1 MKRKAHE
8 IVQIMPGSIGE
19 ELDLVPGDKLLS
31 INDQIVWD
39 IIDYE
44 ALCSEENI
52 NILIEKQDG
61 TLWDV
66 EIEKAPEEGLGLV
79 FKHDL
84 MDVERNCANHCIFC
98 FIDQLPQGRRLSLY
112 YKDDDWRLSFIMGNY
127 ITLTNLSD
135 EEIQRII
142 DRRVSPLYI
151 SVHTTNPSL
160 RVKMVG
166 NKRAGNIL
174 EVLTRFADA
183 GLTCHCQI
191 VLCRG
196 INDGE
201 ELDRTLKDLWSLY
214 PSVKST
220 AVVPVGLTKH
230 RTGLYPLVPYDRKS
244 AEGVLLSVEAW
255 QKKCLV
261 EAGTAFVFAADE
273 FYILGEKELPPYKAY
288 EDFPQIE
295 NGVGLLVKFEKEF
308 NEAWGEIPRVLQ
320 KKRRVSIATGYS
332 AGPFMGEFAKRL
344 NGIPNLAVEVFPIMN
359 HFFGPTVTVAG
370 LVTGRDIIEQLK
382 GKELGDLLLLP
393 SSMLKAGEDIF
404 LDDVSLEE
412 VEKELQVKVC
422 PVKVNGRNLAT
433 AVMGIESD
441 E

>member
-1 MKRKAHE
+1 LKRKAHE
-8 IVQIMPGSIGE
+8 IIQIMPGSIGE

-31 INDQIVWD
+31 INDQIIWD

-44 ALCSEENI
+44 TLCSDENI
-52 NILIEKQDG
+52 RILIEKKDG
-61 TLWDV
+61 VLWDF
-66 EIEKAPEEGLGLV
+66 EIEKAFEEGLGLV
-79 FKHDL
+79 FKPGL

-98 FIDQLPQGRRLSLY
+98 FIDQLPEGRRASLY

-135 EEIQRII
+135 DEIQRII

-160 RVKMVG
+160 RVKMLG

-174 EVLTRFADA
+174 DILRRFAGA
-183 GLTCHCQI
+183 GLTYHCQI

-196 INDGE
+196 MNDGE
-201 ELDRTLKDLWSLY
+201 ELNRTLRDLWSLY
-214 PSVKST
+214 PSIKST

-230 RTGLYPLVPYDRKS
+230 RTGLYPLLPYDRGS
-244 AEGVLLSVEAW
+244 AEQVLLLVEAW
-255 QKKCLV
+255 QKNCLA

-273 FYILGEKELPPYKAY
+273 FYMLGEKELPTYKAY

-308 NEAWGEIPRVLQ
+308 NEAWLEIPRAMK
-320 KKRRVSIATGYS
+320 KKRRVSIVTGYS
-332 AGPFMGEFAKRL
+332 AAPFIEEIARRL
-344 NGIPNLAVEVFPIMN
+344 NGVQNLTVEVFSIMN

-382 GKELGDLLLLP
+382 GKELGDLILLP
-393 SSMLKAGEDIF
+393 TSMLKAGEDIF

-412 VEKELQVKVC
+412 VERELQTKVT
-422 PVKVNGRNLAT
+422 PVRVNGRDLLM

>member
-8 IVQIMPGSIGE
+8 IVQIIPGSIGE
-19 ELDLVPGDKLLS
+19 ELDLAPGDKLLS
-31 INDQIVWD
+31 INDQTVRD

-44 ALCSEENI
+44 ALCSDENI
-52 NILIEKQDG
+52 RVLIEKKDG
-61 TLWDV
+61 TLWDF

-84 MDVERNCANHCIFC
+84 MDVERHCANHCIFC
-98 FIDQLPQGRRLSLY
+98 FIDQLPKGRRSSLY

-142 DRRVSPLYI
+142 DRRVSPLYV

-160 RVKMVG
+160 RVKMLG

-174 EVLTRFADA
+174 DILKRFADA

-196 INDGE
+196 MNDGE

-214 PSVKST
+214 PSIKST

-230 RTGLYPLVPYDRKS
+230 RAGLYPLIPYDKES
-244 AEGVLLSVEAW
+244 AERVLHLVEAW
-255 QKKCLV
+255 QKKCLAK
-261 EAGTAFVFAADE
+261 AGTAFVFAADE
-273 FYILGEKELPPYKAY
+273 FYILGEKELPPYKTY

-308 NEAWGEIPRVLQ
+308 DEAWEEIPRVL
-320 KKRRVSIATGYS
+320 KSKRRVSVVTGYS
-332 AGPFMGEFAKRL
+332 AGPFMRKIAKRL
-344 NGIPNLAVEVFPIMN
+344 NEIPNLTVEVFPVVN
-359 HFFGPTVTVAG
+359 HFFGPTVTLAG
-370 LVTGRDIIEQLK
+370 LVTGRDIIEQLRD
-382 GKELGDLLLLP
+382 KELGDLLLLP
-393 SSMLKAGEDIF
+393 SSMLKAGESVF

-422 PVKVNGRNLAT
+422 PVKVNGRNLFAT
-433 AVMGIESD
+433 IMGIESD